1 MNLIVLQI
9 LQGKAGFWF
18 KALETNIKANQWAKM
33 RLLCLCYASEQV
45 PTIYLVIH
53 IWILHNLLL
62 YIALLKPG
70 FQLYLKIVQS
80 WARVWSMKA
89 LVGAPTAGG
98 QFNTVPVPNTVQC
111 FWAPKSQAASKQA
124 SRNCQS
130 SGALKLATVFTGN
143 IYDIGRRIPPHS

>member
-18 KALETNIKANQWAKM
+18 KALETNVKANQWAKM

-53 IWILHNLLL
+53 IWILHNSLL

-80 WARVWSMKA
+80 WVRVWSMKDLA
-89 LVGAPTAGG
+89 GAPTVGG
-98 QFNTVPVPNTVQC
+98 QFNTVPVPNTV
-111 FWAPKSQAASKQA
+111 
-124 SRNCQS
+124 
-130 SGALKLATVFTGN
+130 
-143 IYDIGRRIPPHS
+143 